1 MSKIIGIGDKDIIVI
16 KISLSLAKSLGA
28 RSDIER
34 ISLFPFEATGV
45 TSVFEQAARVA
56 RTANTNISF
65 FMINTN

>member
-1 MSKIIGIGDKDIIVI
+1 MI

-34 ISLFPFEATGV
+34 DLVFTFEATGV

-56 RTANTNISF
+56 RAANTNISF

>member
-16 KISLSLAKSLGA
+16 KISLSLAESLVRGA
-28 RSDIER
+28 TLNV
-34 ISLFPFEATGV
+34 ISLFTFEATGV

-56 RTANTNISF
+56 RAANTNISF